1 MIFEGERGVVLAVYR
16 GFAFGVWGV
25 RAEVVLDALDGCVV
39 GISTRKAGE
48 FLRPFFGGGLVVRGP
63 KKQSK
68 GVGMVGV
75 FVQKLSEML
84 LGFGPLAV
92 LDEVVDALGV
102 DIGVVVGMLKGGPVM
117 LGRFFVVGLCLVV
130 AGLKEEAFCIPSV
143 LL

>member
-1 MIFEGERGVVLAVYR
+1 M
-16 GFAFGVWGV
+16 
-25 RAEVVLDALDGCVV
+25 
-39 GISTRKAGE
+39 
-48 FLRPFFGGGLVVRGP
+48 VRGP

-84 LGFGPLAV
+84 SGFGPLVV
-92 LDEVVDALGV
+92 LDEVIDALGV
-102 DIGVVVGMLKGGPVM
+102 DIGVVVGVLKGSLVV

-130 AGLKEEAFCIPSV
+130 AGLQEETFSVPSV